1 MGNRSLAAG
10 RRKVGHQAVP
20 KWLGL
25 AVAGLVAA
33 GAPGCAEKT
42 PKPDEPTPVRLV
54 TWRPNQPEVWDEVFA
69 RFEARNPDLKVV
81 REVGPHSTTAF
92 HALLT
97 QKLKNQSPDVDVFLM
112 DVIWPPEFGSAGWA
126 LPLDERFPP
135 EERAQF
141 LPGAILANTYEGRLY
156 GVPLYLA
163 SGMLY
168 YRKDLLAQHG
178 FEPPETWE
186 EMVAQAAA
194 IVARGTEAGEELHGF
209 SGQFKQYEGLVCDM
223 LEFILSRGGHAV
235 DPRTGRSALA
245 EEPALEAVRFVR
257 DRIIGGAAPRGVL
270 TYAEPESLDL
280 FVQGKAVFHRNWPY
294 AWEVANN
301 PEKSRVEGRVGLSV
315 LPRFPQGESTA
326 TLGGWQVGVSRF
338 SRNADAAWRLVSYLT
353 SFETQKLLAI
363 RAGLAPTRRAVYEDP
378 EVLAAQPHL
387 GAMAEVFATAYPR
400 PRTPV
405 YPAVS
410 NVLQRYFSTA
420 IADRSSDLDHLARE
434 ASAEVDRILD
444 LAR

>member
-1 MGNRSLAAG
+1 MGDRSAPAGDRRSVEHPLLRWLALAATGLLAAG
-10 RRKVGHQAVP
+10 AVGCSGKPSA
-20 KWLGL
+20 
-25 AVAGLVAA
+25 
-33 GAPGCAEKT
+33 
-42 PKPDEPTPVRLV
+42 PDEATSVRLV

-69 RFEARNPDLKVV
+69 RFEAENPDLKVV
-81 REVGPHSTTAF
+81 REIGPHSSTAF

-97 QKLKNQSPDVDVFLM
+97 QKLKNQSADVDVFLM

-126 LPLDERFPP
+126 LALDERFSP
-135 EERAQF
+135 EEREAF
-141 LPGAILANTYEGRLY
+141 LPGAILANTYEARVY
-156 GVPLYLA
+156 GVPLFLA

-178 FEPPETWE
+178 FEPPETWA
-186 EMVAQAAA
+186 EMVEQAAV
-194 IVARGTEAGEELHGF
+194 IVARATEAGEELHGF

-257 DRIIGGAAPRGVL
+257 DRIIGGSAPRGVL

-294 AWEVANN
+294 AWEVAND
-301 PEKSRVEGRVGLSV
+301 PEKSRVAGRVGLSV
-315 LPRFPQGESTA
+315 LPRFPEGESTA
-326 TLGGWQVGVSRF
+326 ILGGWQVGVSPF
-338 SRNADAAWRLVSYLT
+338 SRNPDAAWRLVSYLT
-353 SFETQKLLAI
+353 GFETQKLLAI

-387 GAMAEVFATAYPR
+387 GAMAEVFATAHPR
-400 PRTPV
+400 PRTPL

-420 IADRSSDLDHLARE
+420 IADRSSDLERLARE
-434 ASAEVDRILD
+434 ASAEVDRLLD